1 MNTPLRNLLTVCVLS
16 TGLASL
22 AWADGQPVL
31 TKPIPKT
38 PMACGVYGLT
48 VEPAAR
54 VPLKVE
60 PLTKAAFAPY
70 GDVIEPASA
79 SKTYPINNGETMRYH
94 DMAAIQANGSNARPI
109 VSIFESKP
117 VRGSINVHLLERH
130 PYGSQAF
137 VPLDGQTFL
146 VVVAAPG
153 DKLDPSTIKAFIT
166 DGKQGVNYHAG
177 VWHHPVLTLG
187 KTTNYLIVDR
197 SGDEPNCQEIGM
209 PKTYM
214 LGRY

>member
-1 MNTPLRNLLTVCVLS
+1 
-16 TGLASL
+16 
-22 AWADGQPVL
+22 
-31 TKPIPKT
+31 
-38 PMACGVYGLT
+38 
-48 VEPAAR
+48 
-54 VPLKVE
+54 
-60 PLTKAAFAPY
+60 
-70 GDVIEPASA
+70 
-79 SKTYPINNGETMRYH
+79 MRYH